1 MKDELHIVPDLC
13 DGKAIYHV
21 CIGDEYITTYT
32 SWENLCEN
40 INEDIETK
48 LKEED

>member
-13 DGKAIYHV
+13 DEEAIYHV
-21 CIGDEYITTYT
+21 LIGDEYITTYT
-32 SWENLCEN
+32 SWEDLCEN

-48 LKEED
+48 LKEE